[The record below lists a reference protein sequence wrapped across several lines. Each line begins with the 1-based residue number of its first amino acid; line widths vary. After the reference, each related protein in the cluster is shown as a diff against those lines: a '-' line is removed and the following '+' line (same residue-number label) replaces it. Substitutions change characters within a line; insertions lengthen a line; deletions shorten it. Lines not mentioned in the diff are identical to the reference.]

1 MPLSIQLPANGMC
14 RVAIRYST
22 QKIDLISSLDIC
34 KISVTREKYSLL
46 LNHNSLMSLFSA
58 LPPPPYIHLRTTAF
72 KDEGQEE

>member
-46 LNHNSLMSLFSA
+46 LNHNSLMSLFSP
-58 LPPPPYIHLRTTAF
+58 LPPPTVYSF
-72 KDEGQEE
+72 ENNCF